1 VRSLTLL
8 QIINHSQISIH
19 PSQLARWLKFAVSN
33 AEITVA
39 TQTICKGSVF
49 TLKGSLISVSKTTLF
64 LVSPF

>member
-1 VRSLTLL
+1 MRSLTLL

-19 PSQLARWLKFAVSN
+19 PSKLARWLKFAVSN

-39 TQTICKGSVF
+39 TQAITKGSVF